1 MNNLTPQAKK
11 LYTELVEPFIK
22 KNGEF
27 VKVEKGQQRPDFH
40 VFQATADLH
49 KSGQAIPTNN
59 VAWTVASDIY
69 DVLPAKCQTFLQETG
84 KAKHSGWFNPDSGEC
99 SAPGSRSTHSRGI
112 LVLQR
117 YLAQGGVCEFSG
129 LKCDGPGFMVVDH
142 IKELGADGG
151 TDHVDNWAYVGA
163 ELNGWK
169 KAKDWS
175 EFITAVLNDVL
186 PMGEKAWND
195 INKKNKKAA
204 EERKA
209 LKEQILA
216 WTPKEIKSYLQ
227 KNNLKVPNKHME
239 YIGRNID
246 IRALGTVRVKAN
258 GQKRTGGSE
267 RNYSAV
273 LNALRLEYLFGS
285 KTKAESLYNQARA
298 NDQLYVNQVIDAQG
312 LAELHADTV
321 EACSIIPKTYK
332 RATLISR
339 IVKSRSKKKK
349 K

>member
-1 MNNLTPQAKK
+1 MKNLTPQAKN

-22 KNGEF
+22 NGEF
-27 VKVEKGQQRPDFH
+27 VKVAPGQQRPDFY
-40 VFQATADLH
+40 VFQATADLF
-49 KSGQAIPTNN
+49 KANKAIPTNN

-69 DVLPAKCQTFLQETG
+69 DVLPTKCKNFLKETG
-84 KAKHSGWFNPDSGEC
+84 KAQHSGWFNPDSGEC

-151 TDHVDNWAYVGA
+151 TDDIDNWAYVGA

-175 EFITAVLNDVL
+175 QFIKAVLNDVL
-186 PMGEKAWND
+186 PMGKTKWNAK
-195 INKKNKKAA
+195 NKTNKKAA
-204 EERKA
+204 SERA
-209 LKEQILA
+209 VIREQIKA

-239 YIGRNID
+239 YIGRNIG
-246 IRALGTVRVKAN
+246 IKALGTVRVKAN

-285 KTKAESLYNQARA
+285 KTKAESLYSQARA
-298 NDQLYVNQVIDAQG
+298 NDQLYVKQVIDAQG

-321 EACSIIPKTYK
+321 ESCSIIPKTYK

-339 IVKSRSKKKK
+339 ILKSRSK
-349 K
+349 

>member
-1 MNNLTPQAKK
+1 MKNLTPQAKK

-22 KNGEF
+22 NGQF
-27 VKVEKGQQRPDFH
+27 VKVAPGQQRPDFY
-40 VFQATADLH
+40 VFQATADLF
-49 KSGQAIPTNN
+49 KANKDIPTNN

-69 DVLPAKCQTFLQETG
+69 DVLPTKCKNFLKETG
-84 KAKHSGWFNPDSGEC
+84 KAQHSGWFNPDSGEC

-151 TDHVDNWAYVGA
+151 TDDIDNWAYVGA

-175 EFITAVLNDVL
+175 QFIKAVLNDVL
-186 PMGEKAWND
+186 PMGEKAWNAK
-195 INKKNKKAA
+195 NKTNKKAA
-204 EERKA
+204 SQRA
-209 LKEQILA
+209 VIREQIKG

-239 YIGRNID
+239 YIGRNIG
-246 IRALGTVRVKAN
+246 IKALGTVRVKAN

-298 NDQLYVNQVIDAQG
+298 NDQLYVKQVIDAQG

-339 IVKSRSKKKK
+339 ILKSRSK
-349 K
+349 

>member
-22 KNGEF
+22 DDNF
-27 VKVEKGQQRPDFH
+27 VKVKSGQQRPDFH

-49 KSGQAIPTNN
+49 KSGQAIPTHN

-69 DVLPAKCQTFLQETG
+69 DVLPTKCKNFLKETG
-84 KAKHSGWFNPDSGEC
+84 KAQHSGWFNPDSGEC

-169 KAKDWS
+169 KAKNWS
-175 EFITAVLNDVL
+175 QFIAAVLNNVL
-186 PMGEKAWND
+186 PVGKTKWNAK
-195 INKKNKKAA
+195 NKTNKKAA
-204 EERKA
+204 AARA
-209 LKEQILA
+209 VIREQIKG
-216 WTPKEIKSYLQ
+216 WTPQQIKSYLQ
-227 KNNLKVPNKHME
+227 KNNLEVPNKHME
-239 YIGRNID
+239 YIGRNIG
-246 IRALGTVRVKAN
+246 IKALGIVRVKAN

-267 RNYSAV
+267 RNYSVV

-285 KTKAESLYNQARA
+285 KTKATKLYNQARA

-312 LAELHADTV
+312 LAERHANTV
-321 EACSIIPKTYK
+321 QACSIIPKTYK

-339 IVKSRSKKKK
+339 IVKSRSK
-349 K
+349 